1 MIVSPAHT
9 NSDDQAPLLSAAS
22 DENEPKKPTPLP
34 RVQIWVLLLS
44 VLIEPI
50 ASQSIYPFINQL
62 VREID
67 ITGGDEAKV
76 GYYAG
81 MIESLFFV
89 TQAMTVFQW
98 SRASDYIGRKPVL
111 LLGVFGLS
119 ISMFC
124 FGLSRT
130 FTGLVLSRCITGAL
144 NGNIGVMKSMLGEL
158 TDRTNMAQGFALL
171 PIAWSVGM
179 TLGPVIGGTLARPQ
193 DNFPRLFSS
202 PFWGDFPY
210 FLPCGV
216 TAGFSLLTFGAILLF
231 LKETLPPGT
240 TPEKRDSSVDS
251 EAGGHEISY
260 GTIGQQQE
268 CPSPPSDA
276 PIPLSKLLNAPRAL
290 RIANYGVLAVLEIA
304 QYSLQP
310 LFYSTPIE
318 YGGLGFTPMQIGLW
332 MACFGIF
339 NGLIQAFCFA
349 PLVDRLGLK
358 TLLRIGHLCFIPLFT
373 LFPIINWIARQ
384 WGINWLVWVA
394 LICHLGL
401 TAVMDMSFSCIL
413 MYITAAAPNR
423 RCLGAL
429 NGVAQT
435 TASIVRAVGP
445 ASATSLFAYSI
456 QHDFMGGHG
465 VYIVLV
471 LGAIATIPLCAM
483 LPDDMTESC

>member
-1 MIVSPAHT
+1 
-9 NSDDQAPLLSAAS
+9 
-22 DENEPKKPTPLP
+22 
-34 RVQIWVLLLS
+34 
-44 VLIEPI
+44 
-50 ASQSIYPFINQL
+50 
-62 VREID
+62 
-67 ITGGDEAKV
+67 
-76 GYYAG
+76 
-81 MIESLFFV
+81 
-89 TQAMTVFQW
+89 
-98 SRASDYIGRKPVL
+98 
-111 LLGVFGLS
+111 
-119 ISMFC
+119 
-124 FGLSRT
+124 
-130 FTGLVLSRCITGAL
+130 
-144 NGNIGVMKSMLGEL
+144 
-158 TDRTNMAQGFALL
+158 
-171 PIAWSVGM
+171 
-179 TLGPVIGGTLARPQ
+179 
-193 DNFPRLFSS
+193 
-202 PFWGDFPY
+202 
-210 FLPCGV
+210 
-216 TAGFSLLTFGAILLF
+216 
-231 LKETLPPGT
+231 
-240 TPEKRDSSVDS
+240 
-251 EAGGHEISY
+251 
-260 GTIGQQQE
+260 
-268 CPSPPSDA
+268 
-276 PIPLSKLLNAPRAL
+276 
-290 RIANYGVLAVLEIA
+290 
-304 QYSLQP
+304 
-310 LFYSTPIE
+310 
-318 YGGLGFTPMQIGLW
+318 MQIGLW

-401 TAVMDMSFSCIL
+401 TAVMDMSFSALILDVLCYKTDVVILGCIL

>member
-1 MIVSPAHT
+1 MTVSHT
-9 NSDDQAPLLSAAS
+9 NSDEQLPLLSPAGDRS
-22 DENEPKKPTPLP
+22 DRKKPNPLP
-34 RVQIWVLLLS
+34 KLQICALLLS
-44 VLIEPI
+44 VMIEPI
-50 ASQSIYPFINQL
+50 ASQCIYPFINQL

-67 ITGGDEAKV
+67 ITGGDETKV

-81 MIESLFFV
+81 MIESLFFA
-89 TQAMTVFQW
+89 TQAMTVLQW
-98 SRASDYIGRKPVL
+98 SRASDHIGRKPVL

-158 TDRTNMAQGFALL
+158 TDSTNMAQGLSLL

-179 TLGPVIGGTLARPQ
+179 TVGPVIGGTLARPQ

-202 PFWGDFPY
+202 PFWAQFPY

-216 TAGFSLLTFGAILLF
+216 TAGFSLLTFGATLLF
-231 LKETLPPGT
+231 LKETLPPRAA
-240 TPEKRDSSVDS
+240 PEKLHSSVDR

-260 GTIGQQQE
+260 GTVNQQT
-268 CPSPPSDA
+268 PPSDA
-276 PIPLSKLLNAPRAL
+276 PIPLSELLSAPRVL
-290 RIANYGVLAVLEIA
+290 RIANYGVLAALEIA
-304 QYSLQP
+304 VYSLQP

-332 MACFGIF
+332 MACFGIC
-339 NGLIQAFCFA
+339 NGLFQALCFA
-349 PLVDRLGLK
+349 PLVYRLGPK
-358 TLLRIGHLCFIPLFT
+358 TLLRIGHLCFIPIFS
-373 LFPIINWIARQ
+373 LFPIINWIAQ
-384 WGINWLVWVA
+384 QCGLNWLVWVA

-401 TAVMDMSFSCIL
+401 TIIMDMSFSCIL

-456 QHDFMGGHG
+456 QHNFMGGYG
-465 VYIVLV
+465 VYIILV
-471 LGAIATIPLCAM
+471 LGTIATMPLGAM
-483 LPDDMTESC
+483 LPDDVAERC